1 MRMQRQQIL
10 QLSLKKIKEKAG
22 EAMRRCSRVRPF
34 SVHTGKW
41 GEEVATTFEIT
52 GIKKRFPGIVALN
65 WDDNDRIIFEG
76 GVIYALLG
84 ENGAGKSTLSKII
97 AGIYQYDGG
106 EVLLDGVPFLVN
118 NSKEAR
124 EMGVGIVLQETGL
137 IDSLKVSENLLVRN
151 EKSFSTAGVY
161 SIQRQYELATEMLK
175 DVCPWIKPSTMV
187 KDLSLENQK
196 MVELARA
203 VYVWPKIL
211 LIDETSAALSKENV
225 KILFDKI
232 REAKKNGSI
241 VIMVTHRMEEV
252 FELCDE
258 AVIMKDGK
266 LVCKMQVGET
276 DLDQISRLMVGRAV
290 DVSKTRIRPDYLD
303 DPNNPSM
310 LRAENLTANGL
321 FANVNFNLHRGEII
335 GIAGLNGGG
344 KDELLP
350 ALFGEIP
357 LSDGKLTLDGK
368 DYQVTTPGNSI
379 RHGIAYIPK
388 FRDRDGLMLR
398 QSIKMNILLPLFGR
412 ASKMGFLNPG
422 KEQDI
427 AQKYSKE
434 LMVKC
439 GTIQDACDTLSGGN
453 RQKVILARWMAYG
466 SKLLLLDNPTRG
478 IDIGAR
484 AEIYRLLNKLTAQGY
499 AVLMVSDDLP
509 EIISMS
515 DRVMVIRRGEVSYQF
530 DNTEN
535 LTEHDIIIH
544 II

>member
-1 MRMQRQQIL
+1 M
-10 QLSLKKIKEKAG
+10 
-22 EAMRRCSRVRPF
+22 
-34 SVHTGKW
+34 
-41 GEEVATTFEIT
+41 ATTFEVT
-52 GIKKRFPGIVALN
+52 GIKKFFPGIVALN
-65 WDDNDRIIFEG
+65 WDEGDQILFEG
-76 GVIYALLG
+76 GIIYALLG

-97 AGIYQYDGG
+97 AGIYQHDGG
-106 EVLLDGVPFLVN
+106 RILLDGQPFSAH

-124 EMGVGIVLQETGL
+124 DLGVGIVLQETGL
-137 IDSLKVSENLLVRN
+137 MDSLKVSENLLVRN
-151 EKSFSTAGVY
+151 EKNFSTTGIY
-161 SIQRQYELATEMLK
+161 SVRRQHALAADMLK
-175 DVCPWIKPSTMV
+175 NVCPWIKPSVLV
-187 KDLSLENQK
+187 KDLSLEDQK

-225 KILFDKI
+225 KILFEKI

-266 LVCKMQVGET
+266 LVCKMPVCET

-290 DVSKTRIRPDYLD
+290 DVSKTRVRPGFLD
-303 DPNNPSM
+303 EPDNPS
-310 LRAENLTANGL
+310 LLKGEHLTAQGF
-321 FANVNFNLHRGEII
+321 FADVNFDLHRGEII
-335 GIAGLNGGG
+335 GVAGLNGGG

-357 LSDGKLTLDGK
+357 LTEGKLTLNGNH
-368 DYQVTTPGNSI
+368 YEVTTPDHSI
-379 RHGIAYIPK
+379 RSGIAYIPK

-398 QSIKMNILLPLFGR
+398 QPIKMNILLPLFKR
-412 ASKMGFLNPG
+412 LSRTGFLSPRR
-422 KEQDI
+422 EQEI
-427 AQKYSKE
+427 AGKYSKE

-439 GTIQDACDTLSGGN
+439 GSIQDSCDTLSGGN

-466 SKLLLLDNPTRG
+466 SKLLLMDNPTRG

-484 AEIYRLLNKLTAQGY
+484 AEIYRLLNELTAQGY

-509 EIISMS
+509 EILSMS
-515 DRVMVIRRGEVSYQF
+515 DKIMVIRRGEVSHQF
-530 DNTEN
+530 EETEN
-535 LTEHDIIIH
+535 LTEHDIIVH